1 MRSPWGLRPG
11 SGRAA
16 DIARCVEDC
25 GGDRLEGVAQ
35 SRLHGAGG
43 DLVRR
48 PQRQPHAGAHRRV
61 RSASLRPLA
70 ATLFWALR
78 NCHDRVVDLA
88 RPRVALAAGRRQ
100 GPRVPGPRRR
110 QQRCGLLLLTLAVI
124 PLLVLLEIPGT
135 VATKSNENNSVIFA
149 KGTTVGAITFQG
161 FRIPTLTRLK
171 NGSLLA
177 SAEARY
183 GHDGARNEYP
193 SSIVTRLSMDSA
205 GEEWG
210 PYSTLQAA
218 TGVNYG
224 NVMMISD
231 LVTGE
236 VFVFFCH
243 NNQDLFLTST
253 KDGGATWAGK
263 KNMTATLKPQRGGVG
278 SEWLGAGPSA
288 GLQIPS
294 TGRLLGAC
302 NSKVNGTDKE
312 FLIIS
317 DDHGSTW
324 RRSAFV
330 PQGVAAGLRE
340 AAVALSDGG
349 KGLTMLVRASDKA
362 GTYHHFA
369 STSKTFGDS
378 WAPATPAMAA
388 ADSPSCADSV
398 ISVYNHSVTVGV
410 APFGKLRQ
418 NLTLFHS
425 GTWTAEQSLYPY
437 CAAYSSMAN
446 GLNDGDVMLLFEGV
460 FDDPSFSCAKGGS
473 SVYSIAVTSFH
484 VSKMKHDDNEAT
496 PVAALHLS
504 LSAWAA

>member
-1 MRSPWGLRPG
+1 VIGLKELRRAVCTAPEAILSAARSVSRTPVPIVG
-11 SGRAA
+11 S
-16 DIARCVEDC
+16 
-25 GGDRLEGVAQ
+25 
-35 SRLHGAGG
+35 
-43 DLVRR
+43 
-48 PQRQPHAGAHRRV
+48 
-61 RSASLRPLA
+61 
-70 ATLFWALR
+70 
-78 NCHDRVVDLA
+78 A
-88 RPRVALAAGRRQ
+88 RPRCWLPHFSGHCEIVMIEWWIWRGRAWHCSWPPAGPAGAR
-100 GPRVPGPRRR
+100 PMRRR
-110 QQRCGLLLLTLAVI
+110 QQRCGLLLLMLAVI

-330 PQGVAAGLRE
+330 PQGVAAGLGE

-378 WAPATPAMAA
+378 WAPATPAMTA

-496 PVAALHLS
+496 PAAALHLS